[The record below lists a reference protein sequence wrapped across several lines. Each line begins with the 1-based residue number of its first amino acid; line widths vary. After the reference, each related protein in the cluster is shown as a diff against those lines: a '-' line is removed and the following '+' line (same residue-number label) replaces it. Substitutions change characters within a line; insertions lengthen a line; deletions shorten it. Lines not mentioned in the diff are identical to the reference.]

1 MTARIRCLRGP
12 TKLSKKLQQLLI
24 QLGADAKWLPGN
36 RMYQVELMVA
46 KHQTMTGKLL
56 AKKAVMATIAM
67 AGIAHYGMG
76 DVGHMTTKL
85 MLAAGFRP

>member
-1 MTARIRCLRGP
+1 
-12 TKLSKKLQQLLI
+12 
-24 QLGADAKWLPGN
+24 
-36 RMYQVELMVA
+36 MYQIELMVTE
-46 KHQTMTGKLL
+46 HETMAGELL

-85 MLAAGFRP
+85 VLAAGFRP

>member
-1 MTARIRCLRGP
+1 
-12 TKLSKKLQQLLI
+12 
-24 QLGADAKWLPGN
+24 
-36 RMYQVELMVA
+36 MYQVELMVA

-56 AKKAVMATIAM
+56 AKKAVMTTIAM